1 MSIAQVNQSNP
12 IIDEFRNFSF
22 TIYRILPFIV
32 VAFFFIS
39 SILSGDVSGFLILVG
54 VILSS
59 VITLLASKTQ
69 YVLNEIYE
77 NKIKDLWDKL
87 PESNKTNDKNDGS
100 DNKSK
105 QERIIDSL
113 KYCNQFVLGKT
124 PVSYLP
130 LSTHIY
136 WFLSAYFVYV
146 MSINNVL
153 ARNWFLLLSMSVLL
167 FIDGYYNNTACVGNF
182 IAIPAIIG
190 AVTGV
195 IWAVIVGPKN
205 HMIPLLSTKNQCSAQ
220 TSRYSCRIKRT
231 GQIVNT

>member
-1 MSIAQVNQSNP
+1 MAATQSNP

-54 VILSS
+54 VILSC

-77 NKIKDLWDKL
+77 KKIKELWSKI
-87 PESNKTNDKNDGS
+87 PESEKDTTNDGS
-100 DNKSK
+100 TDLKK

-113 KYCNQFVLGKT
+113 KYCNQFVLGKN

-146 MSINNVL
+146 MSINDVL

>member
-1 MSIAQVNQSNP
+1 MAAAQSNT

-77 NKIKDLWDKL
+77 NKIKELWSKI
-87 PESNKTNDKNDGS
+87 PESHNRTAIVNDDSSENRQK
-100 DNKSK
+100 K
-105 QERIIDSL
+105 IIDSL
-113 KYCNQFVLGKT
+113 KYCNQFVLGKN

-146 MSINNVL
+146 MSINDVL

-190 AVTGV
+190 AVSGI

-205 HMIPLLSTKNQCSAQ
+205 HMIPLLSKKNQCSAQ

>member
-1 MSIAQVNQSNP
+1 MALAQVNQSNP

-77 NKIKDLWDKL
+77 KKIKDLWDKL
-87 PESNKTNDKNDGS
+87 PETNKTADKNVVS
-100 DNKSK
+100 PDNNKK
-105 QERIIDSL
+105 KIIDSL
-113 KYCNQFVLGKT
+113 KYCNQFVLGKN
-124 PVSYLP
+124 PLSYLP

-167 FIDGYYNNTACVGNF
+167 VIDGYYNNTACVGSF

-205 HMIPLLSTKNQCSAQ
+205 HMIPLLSQKSQCSAQ

-231 GQIVNT
+231 GQIVNA

>member
-1 MSIAQVNQSNP
+1 MAAVQSNP
-12 IIDEFRNFSF
+12 IIDDFRNFSF

-59 VITLLASKTQ
+59 VIKLLASKTQ

-77 NKIKDLWDKL
+77 KKIKELWDKL
-87 PESNKTNDKNDGS
+87 PESTIKTAVQNVVSPDNNKK
-100 DNKSK
+100 K
-105 QERIIDSL
+105 IIDSL
-113 KYCNQFVLGKT
+113 KYCNQIVLGNN
-124 PVSYLP
+124 PLSYLP

-231 GQIVNT
+231 GQIVNA

>member
-1 MSIAQVNQSNP
+1 
-12 IIDEFRNFSF
+12 
-22 TIYRILPFIV
+22 
-32 VAFFFIS
+32 
-39 SILSGDVSGFLILVG
+39 VSGFLILVG
-54 VILSS
+54 VILSC

-77 NKIKDLWDKL
+77 NKIKDLWDNI
-87 PESNKTNDKNDGS
+87 PVSNKTAIQNDIS
-100 DNKSK
+100 SENKQK
-105 QERIIDSL
+105 KIIDSL

-146 MSINNVL
+146 MSINDVL

-167 FIDGYYNNTACVGNF
+167 FIDGYYNNTACVGIF

-205 HMIPLLSTKNQCSAQ
+205 HMIPLLSKKNQCGAQ

-231 GQIVNT
+231 GQIVNTQ

>member
-1 MSIAQVNQSNP
+1 MTVTQSNP

-77 NKIKDLWDKL
+77 NKIKELWSKI
-87 PESNKTNDKNDGS
+87 PESTNRTANLNDDS
-100 DNKSK
+100 SENRQKK
-105 QERIIDSL
+105 IIYSL
-113 KYCNQFVLGKT
+113 KYCNQFVLGKN

-146 MSINNVL
+146 MSINDVL

-190 AVTGV
+190 AVSGI

-205 HMIPLLSTKNQCSAQ
+205 HMIPLLSKKNQCGAQ

>member
-1 MSIAQVNQSNP
+1 MAATQSNP

-54 VILSS
+54 VILSC

-77 NKIKDLWDKL
+77 KKIKELWSKI
-87 PESNKTNDKNDGS
+87 PESEKDTTNNGS
-100 DNKSK
+100 TDLKK

-113 KYCNQFVLGKT
+113 KYCNQFVLGKN

-146 MSINNVL
+146 MSINDVL

>member
-1 MSIAQVNQSNP
+1 MAVTQSNP

-77 NKIKDLWDKL
+77 KKIKELWNNIPDSK
-87 PESNKTNDKNDGS
+87 KDTTNDGS
-100 DNKSK
+100 TDLKK
-105 QERIIDSL
+105 QARIIDSL
-113 KYCNQFVLGKT
+113 KYCNQFVLGKN

-205 HMIPLLSTKNQCSAQ
+205 HMIPLLSQKSQCSAQ

-231 GQIVNT
+231 GQIVNTQ

>member
-1 MSIAQVNQSNP
+1 MTGVQSNPP

-77 NKIKDLWDKL
+77 KKIKDLWNNI
-87 PESNKTNDKNDGS
+87 PVSANKTAKQNDDSLENRQK
-100 DNKSK
+100 K
-105 QERIIDSL
+105 IIDSL
-113 KYCNQFVLGKT
+113 KYCNQFVLGKN

-146 MSINNVL
+146 MSINDVL

-231 GQIVNT
+231 GQIVNTQ

>member
-1 MSIAQVNQSNP
+1 MAATQSNP

-54 VILSS
+54 VILSC

-77 NKIKDLWDKL
+77 KKINELWSKI
-87 PESNKTNDKNDGS
+87 PESEKDTTNNGS
-100 DNKSK
+100 TDLKK

-113 KYCNQFVLGKT
+113 KYCNQFVLGKN

-146 MSINNVL
+146 MSINDVL

>member
-1 MSIAQVNQSNP
+1 MAGSQSNP

-59 VITLLASKTQ
+59 VITLIASKTQ
-69 YVLNEIYE
+69 YVLTEIYE
-77 NKIKDLWDKL
+77 KKIKELWNNIIPVSKKTTSLTDTDADKQKKII
-87 PESNKTNDKNDGS
+87 ESLT
-100 DNKSK
+100 
-105 QERIIDSL
+105 
-113 KYCNQFVLGKT
+113 YCNQFVLGKT

-146 MSINNVL
+146 MSINDVL

-190 AVTGV
+190 AVSGI

-205 HMIPLLSTKNQCSAQ
+205 HMIPLLSKKNQCGAQ